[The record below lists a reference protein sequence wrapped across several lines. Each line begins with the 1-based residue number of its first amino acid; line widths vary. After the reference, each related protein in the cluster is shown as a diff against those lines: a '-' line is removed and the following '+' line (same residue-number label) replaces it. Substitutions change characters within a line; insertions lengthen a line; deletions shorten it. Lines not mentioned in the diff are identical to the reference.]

1 MNTHIPKRLFAL
13 LLCLIL
19 LCPAAAFAEG
29 ESAPAAEEEDY
40 GILDPAALQQL
51 VDDYCAR
58 KGLSKENLSVGFCYT
73 ATGDTWYH
81 NPDAWYYSAS
91 MYKVPVMM
99 ILAERYKAGE
109 ITDETRISGLTL
121 AEANELILVYSH
133 NDYAHAMMHYIGTD
147 AECRTLYQ
155 NYAQLPKEYYVQ
167 DFYDYS
173 YFTARFMTQV
183 MQTLYYEQD
192 RFPNVIEHLLLA
204 QPGQYFK
211 ASITDVPVAQK
222 YGNYCDSMGR
232 QWTHNTGIIYTDNP
246 FILTI
251 MSKNMGQSDA
261 VVADFCRDFEDY
273 ARTLD
278 TALPAYLQ
286 AQQQAAEEEARSLAG
301 EEEARSLAGE
311 EEARSLAG
319 EEEQIRL
326 EEESPAEDE
335 LSFTGE
341 SVPAQKEPAAE
352 PDIRP
357 ESPAPSGPV
366 YPHGAKRSVMI
377 GFAVVFLLLLAAF
390 LVEYTAYLRERRYAR
405 SARSGRGR

>member
-1 MNTHIPKRLFAL
+1 MTAPVFKRLFAL
-13 LLCLIL
+13 LLCLVL

-29 ESAPAAEEEDY
+29 ETSPAAEEEDY
-40 GILDPAALQQL
+40 GILDPASLQQL

-58 KGLSKENLSVGFCYT
+58 KGLSKENMSVGFCYT
-73 ATGDTWYH
+73 ATGDTWYY

-183 MQTLYYEQD
+183 MQTLYYEQE
-192 RFPNVIEHLLLA
+192 RFPNVLEHLLLA

-211 ASITDVPVAQK
+211 AGITDVPVAQK
-222 YGNYCDSMGR
+222 YGNFCDSMGR
-232 QWTHNTGIIYTDNP
+232 QWTHDTGVVYTDNP

-251 MSKNMGQSDA
+251 MTRNMGQSDA
-261 VVADFCRDFEDY
+261 VVADFCHDFEDY

-278 TALPAYLQ
+278 AALPAYQQ
-286 AQQQAAEEEARSLAG
+286 AQQQAAEEEARRLA
-301 EEEARSLAGE
+301 E
-311 EEARSLAG
+311 
-319 EEEQIRL
+319 EEEQSRL
-326 EEESPAEDE
+326 AEEAAARAEAEAKQAAAAESAPSPEETAELPAAQSESP
-335 LSFTGE
+335 
-341 SVPAQKEPAAE
+341 V
-352 PDIRP
+352 
-357 ESPAPSGPV
+357 PSGPV
-366 YPHGAKRSVMI
+366 YPHGVNRGVMI
-377 GFAVVFLLLLAAF
+377 GFALVIVLLLAAF
-390 LVEYTAYLRERRYAR
+390 LMEYTAYLRERRYAR
-405 SARSGRGR
+405 SARSRRGR

>member
-1 MNTHIPKRLFAL
+1 MIAGVFKRLLAL
-13 LLCLIL
+13 LLCLLL
-19 LCPAAAFAEG
+19 LCPAAAFADG
-29 ESAPAAEEEDY
+29 ETAPAAEEEDY
-40 GILDPAALQQL
+40 GILDPAALQKL

-58 KGLSKENLSVGFCYT
+58 KGLTRENMSVGFCYT

-81 NPDAWYYSAS
+81 NPDTWYYSAS

-183 MQTLYYEQD
+183 MQTLYYEQE
-192 RFPNVIEHLLLA
+192 RFTNVLEHLLLA

-211 ASITDVPVAQK
+211 AGITDVPVAQK
-222 YGNYCDSMGR
+222 YGNFCDSMGR
-232 QWTHNTGIIYTDNP
+232 QWTHNTGVVYTDNP

-251 MSKNMGQSDA
+251 MTRNMGQSDA
-261 VVADFCRDFEDY
+261 VVADFCHDFEDY

-278 TALPAYLQ
+278 AALPAYQQ
-286 AQQQAAEEEARSLAG
+286 AQQQAAEEEARRLA
-301 EEEARSLAGE
+301 E
-311 EEARSLAG
+311 
-319 EEEQIRL
+319 EEEQRRL
-326 EEESPAEDE
+326 AEEAAAQAEAE
-335 LSFTGE
+335 AGQ
-341 SVPAQKEPAAE
+341 VAAE
-352 PDIRP
+352 PALTP
-357 ESPAPSGPV
+357 EETAELPAAQLESPVPSRPV
-366 YPHGAKRSVMI
+366 YPHGASRSVMI
-377 GFAVVFLLLLAAF
+377 GFAVVIVLLLAAF

-405 SARSGRGR
+405 SARSRRGR

>member
-1 MNTHIPKRLFAL
+1 MTAGVFKRLLAL

-29 ESAPAAEEEDY
+29 ETAPAAAEEDY
-40 GILDPAALQQL
+40 GILDPAALQKL
-51 VDDYCAR
+51 VDDYCER
-58 KGLSKENLSVGFCYT
+58 KGLDRENMSVGFCYT

-99 ILAERYKAGE
+99 ILAERYRAGE
-109 ITDETRISGLTL
+109 ITDETKISGLTL

-183 MQTLYYEQD
+183 MQTLYYEQE
-192 RFPNVIEHLLLA
+192 RFPNVLEHLLLA

-211 ASITDVPVAQK
+211 AGITDVPVAQK
-222 YGNYCDSMGR
+222 YGNFCDSMGR
-232 QWTHNTGIIYTDNP
+232 QWTHDTGVVYTDNP

-251 MSKNMGQSDA
+251 MTRNMGQSDA
-261 VVADFCRDFEDY
+261 VVADFCHDFEDY

-278 TALPAYLQ
+278 AALPAYQQ
-286 AQQQAAEEEARSLAG
+286 AQQQAAEEEARRLA
-301 EEEARSLAGE
+301 E
-311 EEARSLAG
+311 
-319 EEEQIRL
+319 EEEQSRL
-326 EEESPAEDE
+326 AEEAAARAEAEAKQAAAAESAPSPEETAELPAAQSESP
-335 LSFTGE
+335 
-341 SVPAQKEPAAE
+341 V
-352 PDIRP
+352 
-357 ESPAPSGPV
+357 PSGPV
-366 YPHGAKRSVMI
+366 YPHGVNRGVMI
-377 GFAVVFLLLLAAF
+377 GFALVIVLLLAAF
-390 LVEYTAYLRERRYAR
+390 LMEYTAYLRERRYAR
-405 SARSGRGR
+405 SARSRRGR